1 MEQSGRLVG
10 KVAVVTGGASG
21 LGLATVELFVHH
33 GARVH
38 VVDLDT
44 SALSPVTARCPEV
57 IPHVADVSS
66 SQEMA
71 AMAAEVLAGEGRID
85 IVFANAGIEG
95 VGTAAELD
103 EDSWTRVIDVD
114 LKGVWLTS
122 KYFLRA
128 MADNGG
134 GSIVNTAS
142 IGGLV
147 GVPGIFPY
155 AAAKGGV
162 IALTRQMA
170 VDYAGSGI
178 RVNAVCPGTVVTP
191 LVERNWREKGLDV
204 DQQTALQADR
214 HPLRRAG
221 TPDDIAA
228 AVLFLASGDSSWITG
243 QALTIDGGVTASWR

>member
-1 MEQSGRLVG
+1 MEHDGRLAG
-10 KVAVVTGGASG
+10 KVAVITGGASG
-21 LGLATVELFVHH
+21 FGLATAELFLRH
-33 GARVH
+33 GATVH
-38 VVDLDT
+38 VVDRDPT
-44 SALSPVTARCPEV
+44 SSPPGTTGGPAVV
-57 IPHVADVSS
+57 PHVADVASS
-66 SQEMA
+66 REMA
-71 AMAAEVLAGEGRID
+71 DLAAEVLAEEGRVD
-85 IVFANAGIEG
+85 VVFANAGIEG

-122 KYFLRA
+122 KYFLDS
-128 MADNGG
+128 MVDNGG
-134 GSIVNTAS
+134 GSIVNKAS

-170 VDYAGSGI
+170 VDYGRSGI
-178 RVNAVCPGTVVTP
+178 RVNAVCPGTVRTP

-204 DQQTALQADR
+204 DQQTSLQADR

-221 TPDDIAA
+221 TTDDIAA
-228 AVLFLASGDSSWITG
+228 AVLFLASDDSSWITG
-243 QALTIDGGVTASWR
+243 QALTVDGGLTASWR